1 MNHLHTEI
9 KKLKSELIDMAAL
22 IRHQIEKSCTALLK
36 FDKNLAREVV
46 FNEKRANAYELKI
59 DKDCENI
66 FALYNPVANDLRF
79 VLSTLKSNANLER
92 MGDNVVG
99 IAHFVIDL
107 EYEFDKKLIE
117 ELQIQ
122 NMTNICLE
130 MVDNI
135 ISAYEHDDTES
146 ARLLFEKDAELNAL
160 NKAGMEI
167 LSATILSNPTEIDRL
182 LRLLILIRKL
192 ERTGDLIKSMA
203 EEIIFYVEAKV
214 IRHGNNTMKGIS

>member
-1 MNHLHTEI
+1 LEY
-9 KKLKSELIDMAAL
+9 D
-22 IRHQIEKSCTALLK
+22 
-36 FDKNLAREVV
+36 FDKN
-46 FNEKRANAYELKI
+46 
-59 DKDCENI
+59 
-66 FALYNPVANDLRF
+66 
-79 VLSTLKSNANLER
+79 
-92 MGDNVVG
+92 
-99 IAHFVIDL
+99 
-107 EYEFDKKLIE
+107 LIE

-167 LSATILSNPTEIDRL
+167 LSASILSNPTEIDRL

-214 IRHGNNTMKGIS
+214 IRHGNNTMKGIN

>member
-1 MNHLHTEI
+1 MDEAIIDNLLRN
-9 KKLKSELIDMAAL
+9 KKNYIF
-22 IRHQIEKSCTALLK
+22 EK
-36 FDKNLAREVV
+36 
-46 FNEKRANAYELKI
+46 I
-59 DKDCENI
+59 
-66 FALYNPVANDLRF
+66 
-79 VLSTLKSNANLER
+79 
-92 MGDNVVG
+92 
-99 IAHFVIDL
+99 
-107 EYEFDKKLIE
+107 YEFDKKLIE

-167 LSATILSNPTEIDRL
+167 LSATILTNPTEIDRL

>member
-22 IRHQIEKSCTALLK
+22 IRHQIEKSCTSLLK
-36 FDKNLAREVV
+36 YDKNLAREVV

-92 MGDNVVG
+92 MGDNAVG
-99 IAHFVIDL
+99 IAHFVIEL

-167 LSATILSNPTEIDRL
+167 LSATILSNPTEIGRL